1 MPDTIP
7 VTIRDTTLLNG
18 GDSQS
23 ITFRPA
29 VDGAVSLRSVLSK
42 KPTHSE
48 LGLVGIVSL
57 FPPGTSKPVASVKT
71 KLVPGPGPAPVLALS
86 HAVTAAE
93 LAAPGDWRFDV
104 FNGADE
110 AVTFDTEVKYPGPI
124 QLDHRIAT
132 IDVAFLGSMLAEA
145 VTDAGV
151 SWHLESSANQEPQSW
166 VRWSNAAAAFI
177 GTPIMTFSIDD
188 IRVEHHFDIGTLTWV
203 VLRLSNLDSDPL
215 TPVSAL
221 LTQRD
226 GGVPVVL
233 VTVPFAPDTAQIVA
247 IDSDVNL
254 DQLSIEADVSRL
266 EVFVSL
272 DFSGTV
278 SATSTGSGTVTV
290 AGQQVVDIDSDL
302 TVTVPRSLNSVL
314 GGLEPV
320 QVRQSIDKLF
330 RPLLRL
336 GPDTRIEGYQSDG
349 TTLSVHYAVP
359 VPTAIPVNLVSV
371 SGRGAPQ

>member
-1 MPDTIP
+1 MTDTMP
-7 VTIRDTTLLNG
+7 VTITETAFLDG
-18 GDSQS
+18 GDSQW
-23 ITFRPA
+23 IAFRPA
-29 VDGAVSLRSVLSK
+29 VEGAVSLRSVLSK

-57 FPPGTSKPVASVKT
+57 FPPGTDKPVATVKV
-71 KLVPGPGPAPVLALS
+71 KLVPGPGQAPVLALS
-86 HAVTAAE
+86 HVVTGAE
-93 LAAPGDWRFDV
+93 LAAPGDWRFQV

-110 AVTFDTEVKYPGPI
+110 AVTFATEVTYLGPI

-151 SWHLESSANQEPQSW
+151 SWHLESTANQEAKSW
-166 VRWSNAAAAFI
+166 IRWSNAAAAFV
-177 GTPIMTFSIDD
+177 GSPLMMFAIDD

-247 IDSDVNL
+247 IDSDVDL

-272 DFSGTV
+272 DFSGTI
-278 SATSTGSGTVTV
+278 SATSSGSGTITV

-302 TVTVPRSLNSVL
+302 TVTVPRNLNAALS
-314 GGLEPV
+314 GLEPA

-330 RPLLRL
+330 RPLMRL
-336 GPDTRIEGYQSDG
+336 GPDARVEGYQSDG
-349 TTLSVHYAVP
+349 TTLTVHYAVP
-359 VPTAIPVNLVSV
+359 VTPPTGPRREGLSA
-371 SGRGAPQ
+371 RRAQ